1 MIALNTQEK
10 LDLVLNALEDGEI
23 FLNSRERTEEEWAE
37 ISRELAELKATRGK
51 NPASEK
57 EWEEF
62 SRELAEVKAMRE
74 KTPATEAVLA

>member
-10 LDLVLNALEDGEI
+10 IDLVLNALEDGEI
-23 FLNSRERTEEEWAE
+23 QLVSRRLTKEDSAE
-37 ISRELAELKATRGK
+37 ISRELAELKATGGK
-51 NPASEK
+51 SPASEK

-74 KTPATEAVLA
+74 KTPAKEAVLA

>member
-1 MIALNTQEK
+1 MIALDRQEK
-10 LDLVLNALEDGEI
+10 IDLVLNALEDGEI
-23 FLNSRERTEEEWAE
+23 ILNSRKRTEEEWAE

-62 SRELAEVKAMRE
+62 SKELAECKALRKE
-74 KTPATEAVLA
+74 AKAKEAVLA

>member
-23 FLNSRERTEEEWAE
+23 QLVSRRLTKKDKAE
-37 ISRELAELKATRGK
+37 ISRELKELKATQGK
-51 NPASEK
+51 SPASEK

-74 KTPATEAVLA
+74 KTPAKEAVLA